1 MKELD
6 LNTRWFVDNYHTI
19 AGRPKMEDALV
30 DYAREHY
37 LYRIVWQ
44 GDLQKLVTEL
54 NEQQLNL
61 HAQNKR
67 LQIVDVT
74 LSANSMY
81 NDLQYLGIG
90 QQHFTLRRVRGDY
103 KRYRTKQ

>member
-6 LNTRWFVDNYHTI
+6 LNTRWFVYDCYAV
-19 AGRPKMEDALV
+19 AGRPKMESALV

-81 NDLQYLGIG
+81 NDIQYLGIG